1 MKHLK
6 DFTIQFVGLGIGNHQ
21 FEFEVDDAFFEH
33 FEYSQL
39 QHGKVTIG
47 VELEKQ
53 ERMMIFSFLFQGSVE
68 VTCDRCGEEFF
79 LPVSGNERLIVKFGE
94 EYAEES
100 DEIITIPATEYQI
113 DLSPFIY
120 EYLHLILPAR
130 ILHPS
135 DREGVSGCNP
145 EILKKLDIYSPHK
158 SSDPRWEVLNKL
170 KQEKNQ
176 S

>member
-6 DFTIQFVGLGIGNHQ
+6 DFIIQFVGLSIGNHQ
-21 FEFEVDDAFFEH
+21 FEFEVDDSFFEY

-39 QHGKVTIG
+39 QHGRAFIK

-53 ERMMIFSFLFQGSVE
+53 ERMMIFSIAIDGSVE

-79 LPVSGNERLIVKFGE
+79 LPVSGDERLIVKFGE

-100 DEIITIPATEYQI
+100 DEIICIPATEYQI
-113 DLSPFIY
+113 DLAPFIY
-120 EYLHLILPAR
+120 EYLHLILPGR
-130 ILHPS
+130 ILHPDNQDGS
-135 DREGVSGCNP
+135 SGCNP
-145 EILKKLDIYSPHK
+145 EILKRIEALAPQK

-170 KQEKNQ
+170 KQEGNTN
-176 S
+176 